1 MSDAIKSPKV
11 NAESVCERART
22 AIRYQL
28 VPGNEN
34 CTSGLDEYGM
44 DFVFRFS
51 KWTGNEWNRETFSV
65 CREMIEDGIMS
76 EQRLKS
82 ALWHT
87 LGKLRGMA

>member
-22 AIRYQL
+22 AIRYHIL
-28 VPGNEN
+28 TNEN
-34 CTSGLDEYGM
+34 CTWGLDEYGM

-76 EQRLKS
+76 EQRLKA

-87 LGKLRGMA
+87 LGKLRGMV